1 MTSHPPPPSHAP
13 AASPEPLGRRE
24 RKKAATR
31 QALADAALRL
41 FLEHGYDKVGIRD
54 VAEAADVSTTTLF
67 KHFSGKEA
75 LVFDR
80 DEDQEQALVS
90 AVRDR
95 PDGVTILRALREHA
109 RGARDFDPTDDG
121 AVRFREL
128 IDGTKAL
135 REYAERMWL
144 RHRTALARAI
154 AEDIGAPE
162 GDPACEALAA
172 FALQAVRLGDG
183 AEAVDAAFD
192 ILERGWDPGVAGA
205 QRG

>member
-1 MTSHPPPPSHAP
+1 MTSESSAPP
-13 AASPEPLGRRE
+13 AAPGRRE

-31 QALADAALRL
+31 QALADAALKL

-54 VAEAADVSTTTLF
+54 IAEAADVSTTTLF

-75 LVFDR
+75 LVFDL
-80 DEDQEQALVS
+80 DEGQEQALVS

-95 PDGVTILRALREHA
+95 PAGQSILRALRELAH
-109 RGARDFDPTDDG
+109 RDREFDAADEASRP
-121 AVRFREL
+121 FREL
-128 IDGTKAL
+128 IDSTKAL

-172 FALQAVRLGDG
+172 FALQAARVGDG
-183 AEAVDAAFD
+183 IASVDIAFD
-192 ILERGWDPGVAGA
+192 ILERGWGA
-205 QRG
+205 TRAE